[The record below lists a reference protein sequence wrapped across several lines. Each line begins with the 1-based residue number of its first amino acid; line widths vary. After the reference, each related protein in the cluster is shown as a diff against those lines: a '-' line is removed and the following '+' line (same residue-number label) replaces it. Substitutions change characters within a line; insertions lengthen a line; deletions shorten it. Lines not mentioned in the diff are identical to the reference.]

1 MCMHVQFG
9 DGMLPSPCA
18 VFPQQ
23 LRVMFPSY
31 CPGILPQVR
40 DHVNSIEDVQ
50 AARTQVAL
58 RSSIPPVLILI
69 RGIMCKLTCPS
80 SSPGLS

>member
-1 MCMHVQFG
+1 MCSPQFG
-9 DGMLPSPCA
+9 DGMLLSPCA

-23 LRVMFPSY
+23 LWVMFPSY

-50 AARTQVAL
+50 AAPTQVAL

-69 RGIMCKLTCPS
+69 TRYYVQANLSKLQPRSFT
-80 SSPGLS
+80 